1 MVQADGVAVLERE
14 EEDQR
19 VAAEHMARRMGFLGY
34 GVSDGVLA
42 ALSDEDGVVPHRVLV
57 GIQGPSID
65 ERGFPFALVAEKTHV
80 SRERVPSYWQST
92 KGAAVEIS
100 TASAVVWV
108 LAQLALGI
116 GYAEREG

>member
-1 MVQADGVAVLERE
+1 MGADGVAGLERE
-14 EEDQR
+14 DADQR
-19 VAAEHMARRMGFLGY
+19 VAEHMARRMGFLGY
-34 GVSDGVLA
+34 GVSDSVLA

-65 ERGFPFALVAEKTHV
+65 ERGFPFAPRRGENP
-80 SRERVPSYWQST
+80 RVPRAGAELLAKHESA
-92 KGAAVEIS
+92 AAVEIS

-116 GYAEREG
+116 GIR